1 MTRTSK
7 INHSHQEDYDS
18 ETSDSRAS
26 TPDQQL
32 APATGPSIQSSANS
46 QHPVPSRQSADVSST
61 TVTRSESLKIPS
73 TKSSPIASSLSS
85 SPIRRSS
92 CGDQFANRQQQ
103 QYRSHTVSYPRD
115 NGRRYYV
122 RERKDSEDLLAN
134 LLNLRDLLLNQN
146 VQV

>member
-7 INHSHQEDYDS
+7 DSHTHQEDYDS

-26 TPDQQL
+26 TPDHQL
-32 APATGPSIQSSANS
+32 ASVTARSFQPSTNS
-46 QHPVPSRQSADVSST
+46 QHSVPSRQSPDVVSS
-61 TVTRSESLKIPS
+61 TVTRSESLMIPNS
-73 TKSSPIASSLSS
+73 KSSSIASPLSS

-115 NGRRYYV
+115 TGRRYYV

-146 VQV
+146 VHV

>member
-7 INHSHQEDYDS
+7 DNQSPQEDYDS

-26 TPDQQL
+26 TPDQQQQL
-32 APATGPSIQSSANS
+32 APVTAPSLQSFANS
-46 QHPVPSRQSADVSST
+46 NQSEPSTT

-73 TKSSPIASSLSS
+73 TKSCSSSIIPSS

-103 QYRSHTVSYPRD
+103 YRTHTVSYPRD
-115 NGRRYYV
+115 TGRRYYV

-146 VQV
+146 VHV